1 MDSEAVDLEA
11 VDAQGVWVESTIQ
24 DMKNGNRRMGMTFRH
39 KNLAPNLNREG
50 ALMPL
55 QAFLVRPV
63 TKVCLLK
70 GDSSSAEEVIVAS
83 HGQS

>member
-11 VDAQGVWVESTIQ
+11 VDAQGVWVESAIQ
-24 DMKNGNRRMGMTFRH
+24 DMKNGNSGMGMTFRH

-50 ALMPL
+50 APMPL
-55 QAFLVRPV
+55 QAFLVQPV

-70 GDSSSAEEVIVAS
+70 GYSSGEGRS
-83 HGQS
+83 